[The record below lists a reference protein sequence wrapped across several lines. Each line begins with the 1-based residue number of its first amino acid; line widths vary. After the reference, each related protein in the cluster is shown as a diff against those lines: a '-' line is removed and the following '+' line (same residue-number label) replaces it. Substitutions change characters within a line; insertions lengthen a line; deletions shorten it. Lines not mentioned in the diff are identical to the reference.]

1 MTSMR
6 LSHYLA
12 VCDVASRRQA
22 ARLIDSG
29 RVSINHQLA
38 KHTDRINLAETVTIL
53 VDGKPILPVQ
63 DKQYWLY
70 HKPVGID
77 CRLLADDPCSLL
89 HVLPESPRLYPAGR
103 LDKDSR
109 GLLLLT
115 NDGQLTQALMHPDYY
130 HPKTYVVQVDKPISA
145 NFLLMMAQ
153 GVHYGDV
160 HTRPCDIR
168 PLSLAMDEDKFEII
182 LTQGLNRQIRRM
194 CQVLG
199 YKVIDLLRTQLMD
212 VCLDDLAE
220 KTMRPLTAAELL
232 SLNMSEQDS

>member
-1 MTSMR
+1 MR

-12 VCDVASRRQA
+12 VCGVASRRQA

-29 RVSINHQLA
+29 RVSVNHQLA
-38 KHTDRINLAETVTIL
+38 KHTDRVNLCETMTIL
-53 VDGKPILPVQ
+53 VDGNPILAVQ

-77 CRLLADDPCSLL
+77 CRLLANDPHSLL
-89 HVLPESPRLYPAGR
+89 HVLPELPRLYPAGR

-130 HPKTYVVQVDKPISA
+130 HPKTYEVQVDKPISA
-145 NFLLMMAQ
+145 SFLSMMAK
-153 GVHYGDV
+153 GVSYGDV
-160 HTRPCDIR
+160 QTRPCGIR
-168 PLSLAMDEDKFEII
+168 PLSLAVEEDRFEIV

-194 CQVLG
+194 CQALG
-199 YKVIDLLRTQLMD
+199 YKVIDLMRTQL
-212 VCLDDLAE
+212 LDISLTDLAE
-220 KTMRPLTAAELL
+220 KTMRPLTAAELSNL
-232 SLNMSEQDS
+232 QRAVN

>member
-12 VCDVASRRQA
+12 VCGVASRRQA

-38 KHTDRINLAETVTIL
+38 KHTDRVNLCEIETIL
-53 VDGKPILPVQ
+53 VDDKPILAVQ

-77 CRLLADDPCSLL
+77 CRLLVDDPHSLL
-89 HVLPESPRLYPAGR
+89 HVLPELPRLYPAGR

-145 NFLLMMAQ
+145 SFLLMMTK
-153 GVHYGDV
+153 GVSYGDV
-160 HTRPCDIR
+160 QTRPCEVR
-168 PLSLAMDEDKFEII
+168 PLSLASAEDRFEIV

-194 CQVLG
+194 CKALG
-199 YKVIDLLRTQLMD
+199 YKVIDLMRTQL
-212 VCLDDLAE
+212 LDMRIDELAE

-232 SLNMSEQDS
+232 SLKRAVN

>member
-12 VCDVASRRQA
+12 VCGVASRRQA

-29 RVSINHQLA
+29 RVSVNYQLA
-38 KHTDRINLAETVTIL
+38 QHSDRVKLSEAVTVL
-53 VDGKPILPVQ
+53 VDGQPILPVQ
-63 DKQYWLY
+63 PKQYFIY

-77 CRLLADDPCSLL
+77 CRLLADDPHSLL

-115 NDGQLTQALMHPDYY
+115 NDGQLTQALMHPDFY
-130 HPKTYVVQVDKPISA
+130 HPKTYVVQVNKPIKPE
-145 NFLLMMAQ
+145 FLLMMAQ
-153 GVHYGDV
+153 GVQYGDV

-168 PLSLAMDEDKFEII
+168 ALSPAADEDRFNIV

-194 CQVLG
+194 CQALG
-199 YKVIDLLRTQLMD
+199 YKVVDLIRTQLLD

-232 SLNMSEQDS
+232 SLQRSVN